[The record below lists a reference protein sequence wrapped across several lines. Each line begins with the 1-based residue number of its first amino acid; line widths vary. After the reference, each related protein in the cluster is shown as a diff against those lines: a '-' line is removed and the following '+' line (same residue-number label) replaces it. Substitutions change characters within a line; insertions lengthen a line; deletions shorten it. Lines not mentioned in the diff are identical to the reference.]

1 MLTQSRRL
9 ASIAYRQIGDTID
22 DMSTKYRFKN
32 TYRIQLRERD
42 HPPPHVHLTGGGV
55 DVVLSLE
62 TVEVMMGRA
71 PPLIIKEALDWVRS
85 HQVQLLEDWQR
96 CYP

>member
-1 MLTQSRRL
+1 
-9 ASIAYRQIGDTID
+9 
-22 DMSTKYRFKN
+22 MSTQYRFRD

-42 HPPPHVHLTGGGV
+42 HPPPHVHLVGGGL

-62 TVEVMMGRA
+62 PVKVTMGLA
-71 PPLIIKEALDWVRS
+71 PPLIIKEALDWVRA
-85 HQVQLLEDWQR
+85 HQAQLLEEWKR

>member
-1 MLTQSRRL
+1 MLTQSRPL
-9 ASIAYRQIGDTID
+9 ASIAYRQFGDSFGG
-22 DMSTKYRFKN
+22 MSTKYRFKN

-71 PPLIIKEALDWVRS
+71 PPLIIKEALDWVRI
-85 HQVQLLEDWQR
+85 HQV
-96 CYP
+96 